1 MKVILTEDIP
11 KLGKMGDLIQI
22 KDGYAR
28 NYLIPRNLAV
38 PANPQNIKALE
49 HQKTLLKQKQNRIKR
64 EAEKLA
70 QKIEKVSCTISKPAG
85 EEDKLFGSVTSLD
98 IEKSL
103 KEEGIKIDRK
113 KILLEEPIKTLGIYK
128 VPIKL
133 HPEVTANLK
142 VWVVKA

>member
-11 KLGKMGDLIQI
+11 NLGKMGDLIQI
-22 KDGYAR
+22 KDGHAR
-28 NYLIPRNLAV
+28 NYLIPKKLAV
-38 PANPQNIKALE
+38 LANPQNIKAFE

-70 QKIEKVSCTISKPAG
+70 EKIEKISCTIAKPTG

-98 IEKSL
+98 IEESL
-103 KEEGIKIDRK
+103 NEEGTKIDRK

-142 VWVVKA
+142 VWVVKL

>member
-28 NYLIPRNLAV
+28 NYLIPKNLAV

-70 QKIEKVSCTISKPAG
+70 QKIEKVSCTISKAAG

>member
-1 MKVILTEDIP
+1 VKVILTEDVSN
-11 KLGKMGDLIQI
+11 LGKMGDLIQI
-22 KDGYAR
+22 KDGHAR
-28 NYLIPRNLAV
+28 NYLIPKKLAV
-38 PANPQNIKALE
+38 PANAQNLKAFA
-49 HQKTLLKQKQNRIKR
+49 HQKNLLKQKQNRIKR

-70 QKIEKVSCTISKPAG
+70 EKIEKISCTISKPTG

-98 IEKSL
+98 IEESL

-113 KILLEEPIKTLGIYK
+113 KILLEEPIKSLGIYK

-142 VWVVKA
+142 VWVVKS

>member
-1 MKVILTEDIP
+1 MKVILTEDVP
-11 KLGKMGDLIQI
+11 SLGKMGDLIQI
-22 KDGYAR
+22 KDGHAR
-28 NYLIPRNLAV
+28 NYLIPKKLAV
-38 PANPQNIKALE
+38 PANPQNVKAFE

-70 QKIEKVSCTISKPAG
+70 EKIENISCTISKPTG

-128 VPIKL
+128 IPIKV
-133 HPEVTANLK
+133 HPEVVANLK
-142 VWVVKA
+142 LWVVKS

>member
-11 KLGKMGDLIQI
+11 KLGKIGDLIQI

-28 NYLIPRNLAV
+28 NYLIPQNLAV

-70 QKIEKVSCTISKPAG
+70 QKIEKISCTVSKPAG

-98 IEKSL
+98 IEKIL

>member
-28 NYLIPRNLAV
+28 NYLIPKNLAV

-142 VWVVKA
+142 VWVVKG

>member
-1 MKVILTEDIP
+1 MKVILTEDVAG
-11 KLGKMGDLIQI
+11 LGKLGDLIQV

-28 NYLIPRNLAV
+28 NYLIPKKLAL
-38 PANPQNIKALE
+38 PANPQNVRVLE
-49 HQKTLLKQKQNRIKR
+49 HQKNIIKQKQNRIKR

-70 QKIEKVSCTISKPAG
+70 EKIEKMSCTIAKPTG
-85 EEDKLFGSVTSLD
+85 EEDRLFGSVTSID
-98 IEKSL
+98 IEQNL
-103 KEEGIKIDRK
+103 KEEGIVIDRK
-113 KILLEEPIKTLGIYK
+113 KILLEEPIKSLGIYK